1 MPSPDSNPRQ
11 QPEEQSKSTPHGPPS
26 ILVDVSHQE
35 HQKVT
40 TSFAPPTGKKLAI
53 GAILVVVIMSGA
65 FFFVQYRRSRRDSEL
80 QADTTAANH
89 ASVVVDVATVKY
101 GPETQTLTQPGHV
114 HAWYETTIYARVSG
128 YLSNWSSDIGDHVT
142 KDQSLATIATP
153 ELDDQ
158 LMAAQAKLKVSE
170 SNVAVAQTATAF
182 AQTTYNRYW
191 TSVKNEPP
199 GVVSEQEKDEK
210 KAELDSSTA
219 KLEAAKAQVT
229 LDEADVKSLT
239 ELSDFKEVRAPFAG
253 VITARRID
261 LGDLVTAGS
270 TASTTSL
277 YSIAQYDKVRVFV
290 DVPQD
295 ASIAMTVNTP
305 AEIIAS
311 EYPGRKFQGKVE
323 RTASAID
330 QTSKELH
337 VEVDVPNSDF
347 ALLPGMDVN
356 VNFAVKK
363 PPLLQ
368 VPASALIF
376 RSNGPQIAVV
386 DKNGQVSIHSVTI
399 GSDHGDF
406 VEIASGL
413 SPNDRVALNL
423 SNQVAEGDHVTA
435 INSDAPAPSTMP
447 STTVTAS
454 AAQ

>member
-1 MPSPDSNPRQ
+1 MPSPDLNPRQ
-11 QPEEQSKSTPHGPPS
+11 QPNETTTVPPSGPPS
-26 ILVDVSHQE
+26 ILVDVSKQE

-40 TSFAPPTGKKLAI
+40 TSFAPHTGMKLAV
-53 GAILVVVIMSGA
+53 GALIVVVVLSGA
-65 FFFVQYRRSRRDSEL
+65 FFLVQYRRSRRESEL
-80 QADTTAANH
+80 QADATAATH
-89 ASVVVDVATVKY
+89 ASITVDVATVKY

-128 YLSNWSSDIGDHVT
+128 YLSNWSADIGDHVV

-158 LMAAQAKLKVSE
+158 LLAAQAKLKVSE
-170 SNVAVAQTATAF
+170 SNVTVAQTATEF
-182 AQTTYNRYW
+182 AKTTYDRYW
-191 TSVKNEPP
+191 TSLKDEPP

-210 KAELDSSTA
+210 KAEYDSSKA
-219 KLEAAKAQVT
+219 KLEAAQSQVA

-239 ELSDFKEVRAPFAG
+239 ELSGFKEVRAPFDG

-290 DVPQD
+290 DVPQG
-295 ASIAMTVNTP
+295 ASISMTVNTP
-305 AEIIAS
+305 ADIVAS
-311 EYPGRKFQGKVE
+311 EYPDRKFEGKVE

-356 VNFAVKK
+356 VNFAIKK
-363 PPLLQ
+363 APLLQ

-386 DKNGQVSIHSVTI
+386 DNTGRVSFHSVII

-423 SNQVAEGDHVTA
+423 SSQVAAGDHVTTTDA
-435 INSDAPAPSTMP
+435 DAPSQSPAPTP
-447 STTVTAS
+447 TTTAS
-454 AAQ
+454 AK

>member
-1 MPSPDSNPRQ
+1 MPSPDSNPS
-11 QPEEQSKSTPHGPPS
+11 QPSKEPTAPSQSGPPS
-26 ILVDVSHQE
+26 ILVDVSRQE
-35 HQKVT
+35 HQKIS
-40 TSFAPPTGKKLAI
+40 TSFVPRTGAKLAV
-53 GAILVVVIMSGA
+53 GAILVVLVLSGS
-65 FFFVQYRRSRRDSEL
+65 FLYVQYRRSRRESDL
-80 QADTTAANH
+80 QTDTTAATH
-89 ASVVVDVATVKY
+89 ASITVEVATVKY
-101 GPETQTLTQPGHV
+101 GPETQTLTQPGHI

-128 YLSNWSSDIGDHVT
+128 YLHNWSADIGDRV
-142 KDQSLATIATP
+142 KDGQVLATIDTP

-158 LMAAQAKLKVSE
+158 LSAAQAKLKVSE
-170 SNVAVAQTATAF
+170 ANVNVAQTAADF
-182 AQTTYNRYW
+182 AKTTYDRYW
-191 TSVKNEPP
+191 ISLKDEPP
-199 GVVSEQEKDEK
+199 GVVSEQEKDET
-210 KAELDSSTA
+210 KAGYDSSLA
-219 KLEAAKAQVT
+219 KLEAAKSQVN

-239 ELSDFKEVRAPFAG
+239 ELSGFKEVRAPFDG

-290 DVPQD
+290 DVPQE
-295 ASIAMTVNTP
+295 ASMAMTVDTP
-305 AEIIAS
+305 AEIVAS
-311 EYPGRKFQGKVE
+311 EYPGRKFEGKVE

-337 VEVDVPNSDF
+337 VEVDVANSDF

-356 VNFAVKK
+356 VGFAVKK
-363 PPLLQ
+363 QPLLQ

-386 DKNGQVSIHSVTI
+386 DKTGQVSFHNVTI

-413 SPNDRVALNL
+413 SPNDQVALNL

-435 INSDAPAPSTMP
+435 TNMDTPSPSAPPT
-447 STTVTAS
+447 STTTAS
-454 AAQ
+454 TK